1 MLAAFAAS
9 ALAWLLALSAS
20 DEVGL
25 ATREV
30 CPPPKRPHHVRAKPV
45 PSHTYAATDARYAIQ
60 CTPVEDSD
68 RATLVRTYDTFGA
81 IYAFVLCRPGPLAA
95 TQFLAEDDL
104 ERRQRDA
111 ASGGF
116 GVCVCVCH
124 VCNNMTWQHRHVA
137 RVRCRARRVTCCH
150 CLQCLS
156 RIAVAPGLTPLVRKQ
171 LLSSSG
177 RAFPKGRTHGV
188 LAGAQDCRTAN

>member
-1 MLAAFAAS
+1 ML
-9 ALAWLLALSAS
+9 
-20 DEVGL
+20 
-25 ATREV
+25 
-30 CPPPKRPHHVRAKPV
+30 PPKRPHHVRANPATRSV
-45 PSHTYAATDARYAIQ
+45 THVHVRGHSHTVGNIMHAGRGQRQSDTRPDIRYVRSYLCSSCVDPDRWRRLSFSRKMISS
-60 CTPVEDSD
+60 VDS
-68 RATLVRTYDTFGA
+68 AMQHQAVSA
-81 IYAFVLCRPGPLAA
+81 
-95 TQFLAEDDL
+95 
-104 ERRQRDA
+104 
-111 ASGGF
+111 
-116 GVCVCVCH
+116 CVCVCH